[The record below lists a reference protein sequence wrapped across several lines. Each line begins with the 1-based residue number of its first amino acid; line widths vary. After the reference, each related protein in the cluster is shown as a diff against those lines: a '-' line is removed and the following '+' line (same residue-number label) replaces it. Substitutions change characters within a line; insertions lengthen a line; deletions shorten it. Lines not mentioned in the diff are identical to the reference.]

1 MRTTIFVSASCV
13 LANLAFAGDAYYAV
27 PLGEVTISEG
37 AIPAP
42 AAERD
47 WRRAGQLHA
56 RASIDGGEAY
66 VEATGGNPNGPRRF
80 DLWGN
85 AWNRESAVIVA
96 RAGDD
101 KDASGWLWVPDA
113 EGKALVRVHFTIP
126 RAKSTADAR
135 KDFFDAKATHYE
147 RLWRA
152 GGPGTAWYRHEAD
165 MALAQLP
172 EEARKASANQWQA
185 TERETGL
192 DETYDLFTGGRAMGE
207 NLQLTRDLTR
217 PGAAPAASEPPE
229 ELVDVS
235 GLSGITIAAIDWK
248 ARLAGASPKLDPLA
262 ALIPHDQHAVFFPS
276 FAAMVSVLDE
286 TTDHELPLFRGFA
299 QRAEDAGLAAKYQ
312 RQLGVAAGALSR
324 AIGPTLV
331 KSVAVTGSDPYF
343 PGGTD
348 LAIVFETGD
357 AKALRTLLLAQ
368 ITLNAG
374 KVEVKHEE
382 IAGVACDVRVT
393 PDRSVSSYLGT
404 IGGAV
409 VLANSRVQIERLS
422 AVHAG
427 QATALA
433 GLDEFRFF
441 RSRYTLGDK
450 DETAFVFISDPTI
463 RRWCGPQWRI
473 AESRRVRAM
482 AVLSDLTAA
491 HLGDLQ
497 GASVKPGTITSDVPM
512 RTIGDLTLDAAGVR
526 SSVYGSTEFLTPI
539 AELGM
544 TKVNKDEA
552 QAYQRWRDGYQRN
565 WSWAFD
571 PIGVRLTL
579 DGTRLAGDVTIMPLI
594 ANSEYRF
601 FTDITRGVSFD
612 ATSGDPHDS
621 IVHFVMAVNHEAAGF
636 KQSASMMR
644 MMAPKLELDPLG
656 WLGSSVSLFADADPF
671 WAELRKA
678 SKTEEFMQHNLGRLP
693 VGLYAEVSSA
703 LKLTGFLASVR
714 AWVEESSPDTIAWE
728 TRRHHDQAYVR
739 AGLSEKARSESR
751 GDAFDTAGVYYAAM
765 PRALIVTLNED
776 LLKRAIDRELA
787 RTKKDASPVAPAQA
801 WLGQSV
807 AAQLSRDG
815 IDMFD
820 ALGGQELVAE
830 LRARSNANIEIL
842 NEWKRLFPKDDPV
855 KVHERWWG
863 TRLICPAGGTYSW
876 NEKEGTMESSVL
888 GHPGNPKAF
897 DDAMGKL
904 RQIDSA
910 RFGLTFEQDGLRA
923 RAEVTRQK

>member
-1 MRTTIFVSASCV
+1 MRTTLSISSLCV

-27 PLGEVTISEG
+27 PLGEVTITEG

-56 RASIDGGEAY
+56 RAAIDGGEAY
-66 VEATGGNPNGPRRF
+66 VETTAGNPNGPRRF

-96 RAGDD
+96 RSGDD

-126 RAKSTADAR
+126 RAKSNAEAR

-185 TERETGL
+185 MGRETGL

-217 PGAAPAASEPPE
+217 PGAAPAAVPVD

-286 TTDHELPLFRGFA
+286 TTDHELPLFRGLSE
-299 QRAEDAGLAAKYQ
+299 RSEDAGLAVKYQ

-368 ITLNAG
+368 ITINAA

-382 IAGVACDVRVT
+382 IGGVACDVRVT
-393 PDRSVSSYLGT
+393 PDRRVSSYLGT
-404 IGGAV
+404 IGDAV
-409 VLANSRVQIERLS
+409 VLANSRSQIERLA

-427 QATALA
+427 TAPALA

-441 RSRYTLGDK
+441 RSRYALGDK

-463 RRWCGPQWRI
+463 RRWCGPTWRI

-491 HLGDLQ
+491 HLGELQ
-497 GASVKPGTITSDVPM
+497 GGSVKPGAIVSDVPM
-512 RTIGDLTLDAAGVR
+512 RTIGDLTLDASGVR
-526 SSVYGSTEFLTPI
+526 SSVYGSAEFLTPI
-539 AELGM
+539 AEMGM

-579 DGTRLAGDVTIMPLI
+579 DGKRLAGDVTIMPLI

-612 ATSGDPHDS
+612 ATSGDPHDA
-621 IVHFVMAVNHEAAGF
+621 IVQFVMAINHEAAGF

-656 WLGSSVSLFADADPF
+656 WLGSSVSVFADADAF
-671 WAELRKA
+671 WGELRKA
-678 SKTEEFMQHNLGRLP
+678 DKLEDFMQHNLGRLP
-693 VGLYAEVSSA
+693 VGVYAEVSSA
-703 LKLTGFLASVR
+703 LKLTAFLASVR
-714 AWVEESSPDTIAWE
+714 GWIEESAPGMAAWE
-728 TRRHHDQAYVR
+728 TRTYHDQAYVR

-751 GDAFDTAGVYYAAM
+751 GEAFDTAGVYYAAM

-787 RTKKDASPVAPAQA
+787 RTKKDAKPEAPAQP
-801 WLGQSV
+801 WPGQSV
-807 AAQLSRDG
+807 AAQVSKDG
-815 IDMFD
+815 IEMFD
-820 ALGGQELVAE
+820 SLGGREFAQEL
-830 LRARSNANIEIL
+830 RRRSWANIEIL
-842 NEWKRLFPKDDPV
+842 NEWKRLFPGEDPV

-863 TRLICPAGGTYSW
+863 TRLVCPAGGTYAW
-876 NEKEGTMESSVL
+876 NESAGTMESSVL

-897 DDAMGKL
+897 DDALGQL
-904 RQIDSA
+904 RQVDSA
-910 RFGLTFEQDGLRA
+910 RFGLTFENDGLRA
-923 RAEVTRQK
+923 RAEVMRRK